1 MRRRDHPNRPR
12 AKICCF
18 FSSFKTFA
26 MLREATR
33 PHTVVNC
40 PERLLYMAGYQVIL
54 HGRFWVFT
62 EACDAALLFLA
73 I

>member
-1 MRRRDHPNRPR
+1 
-12 AKICCF
+12 
-18 FSSFKTFA
+18 

-33 PHTVVNC
+33 PHAVVNC